1 MKKKR
6 YVALVV
12 LLIILCSAC
21 NNEELYEEFTIQE
34 DEKIL
39 LYHIFSEKLGIYDM
53 NTFEWNPLYP
63 QDNIMQYVFQNE
75 SSYIV
80 SGHSVENGFVLLK
93 ISEDR
98 KNLKKVFE
106 LSNSSDYFFPL
117 TDDGS
122 QFYYVLVEDEKDIQ
136 KTRESI
142 FTFDE
147 NFDIQIIYKSRD
159 KIMSGLIIDR
169 YLYYTV
175 YNQEKDSY
183 SVYTINLDDKEK
195 KPGLIKDNLESRD
208 LFNINNHLYFSSRDK
223 IFNDKQSFEKK
234 MENFFVENL
243 LIQFY
248 DDKNLEPV
256 CTITDIRNNQILNT
270 YKYPVNFAIK
280 DQILYLFTEEQIFEL
295 PLGV

>member
-106 LSNSSDYFFPL
+106 LSNQVITFFL
-117 TDDGS
+117 
-122 QFYYVLVEDEKDIQ
+122 
-136 KTRESI
+136 
-142 FTFDE
+142 
-147 NFDIQIIYKSRD
+147 
-159 KIMSGLIIDR
+159 
-169 YLYYTV
+169 
-175 YNQEKDSY
+175 
-183 SVYTINLDDKEK
+183 
-195 KPGLIKDNLESRD
+195 
-208 LFNINNHLYFSSRDK
+208 
-223 IFNDKQSFEKK
+223 
-234 MENFFVENL
+234 
-243 LIQFY
+243 
-248 DDKNLEPV
+248 
-256 CTITDIRNNQILNT
+256 
-270 YKYPVNFAIK
+270 
-280 DQILYLFTEEQIFEL
+280 
-295 PLGV
+295 

>member
-39 LYHIFSEKLGIYDM
+39 LYHIFSEKLGIYNM
-53 NTFEWNPLYP
+53 NTFEWSPLYP

-117 TDDGS
+117 ADDGS